1 VAVVLNSLSGD
12 FIPASLRCLAP
23 RGWFLE
29 LGKREIWSPEQV
41 RSERPDVRYRAFD
54 LGEEAHAD
62 HGLLRPMLDE
72 LTEALADGTLRPLPV
87 RTYEMADAPAAFRW
101 MAQAR
106 HIGKLVLRAP
116 RRAGAAGEDLI
127 RPDATYWI
135 TGGAGALGLRT
146 ARWMVESGA
155 RHVVLTGRT
164 PPNAEGDEVLAQC
177 RAQGA
182 RVEFRIAD
190 AADVAAM
197 TSVQDEISA
206 AFPPLRGVVHAAGAL
221 DDGMLV
227 HQTWDRWRSVLHG
240 KACGARVLDALSR
253 DAALDF
259 FILYSSAGPL
269 LGPVGQGSYA
279 AANAEL
285 DALAWARR
293 SRGLPALSVSWGQ
306 WAEAGMAVRLRAA
319 GRDVWSE
326 RGLGWLDP
334 EAAFGHLERLLHD
347 DAVHAVVLP
356 IRWDRFL
363 SQLPDGMDRSFFA
376 AVAPTGGP
384 PDTAGPV
391 SHPLASAATVVDSW
405 RAAPASER
413 RRLVI
418 GHVAGL
424 TRQVLDIEP
433 DVEIEERVALKEAG
447 LDSLMAVELRNV
459 LTRSLGRSLPATLL
473 FDHPSLDALAAYL
486 LQQFDLVPSPTGTA
500 WPMAVDDD
508 GEDLSA
514 LTDEEA
520 EALLLAELGEPEGAA

>member
-1 VAVVLNSLSGD
+1 
-12 FIPASLRCLAP
+12 
-23 RGWFLE
+23 
-29 LGKREIWSPEQV
+29 
-41 RSERPDVRYRAFD
+41 
-54 LGEEAHAD
+54 
-62 HGLLRPMLDE
+62 
-72 LTEALADGTLRPLPV
+72 
-87 RTYEMADAPAAFRW
+87 

-106 HIGKLVLRAP
+106 HIGKLVLTAP
-116 RRAGAAGEDLI
+116 RRAGAAEKDLI
-127 RPDATYWI
+127 RPDATYWV

-164 PPNAEGDEVLAQC
+164 PPDAEGDEVLAQC

-197 TSVQDEISA
+197 TSVRDEISA
-206 AFPPLRGVVHAAGAL
+206 ALPPLRGVVHAAGAL

-240 KACGARVLDALSR
+240 KARGARVLDALTR

-259 FILYSSAGPL
+259 FVLYSSAGPL
-269 LGPVGQGSYA
+269 LGPIGQGSYA

-293 SRGLPALSVSWGQ
+293 NRGFPALSVSWGQ

-376 AVAPTGGP
+376 AVAPTGGT
-384 PDTAGPV
+384 TASIGPV
-391 SHPLASAATVVDSW
+391 APAPAAAMVVDGW

-418 GHVAGL
+418 GYVAAL
-424 TRQVLDIEP
+424 SRQVLDIEP
-433 DVEIEERVALKEAG
+433 ETEIEERVALKEAG

-473 FDHPSLDALAAYL
+473 FDHPSLDALATYL
-486 LQQFDLVPSPTGTA
+486 LRQFDLVPSPAGTA
-500 WPMAVDDD
+500 EPIAVDDD